1 MRRGKEGRCYRSS
14 SLFGSGIDFDGRM
27 EAMKQTKS
35 ISFYRETIEFDGWCW
50 MRSRLWC
57 HLIYDCNAEA
67 KSERKNLWL
76 GFSFKREASVRCF
89 CRKAVLV
96 SLFYCILRENPWHF
110 LLVSSVLEPP
120 NWVSRLKIRIDKQKK
135 HWRVSQIILVPFDF
149 RPRFGPRRPSLMPTI
164 YVAYMPRRGPKL
176 LGSSWGPF
184 LVEWPKN
191 PFQEFWLAEKEK
203 EQ

>member
-1 MRRGKEGRCYRSS
+1 MADVECDQDFGVTWFMIAMLKQRVKERICDWVFRLIKERSECQMLLSEGRPC
-14 SLFGSGIDFDGRM
+14 F
-27 EAMKQTKS
+27 S
-35 ISFYRETIEFDGWCW
+35 ILLYFAR
-50 MRSRLWC
+50 
-57 HLIYDCNAEA
+57 
-67 KSERKNLWL
+67 
-76 GFSFKREASVRCF
+76 
-89 CRKAVLV
+89 
-96 SLFYCILRENPWHF
+96 NPWHF
-110 LLVSSVLEPP
+110 LLVFSVLEPP

-191 PFQEFWLAEKEK
+191 PFQRILVGGKRERTVRGLIVDTGKMRRD
-203 EQ
+203 

>member
-1 MRRGKEGRCYRSS
+1 
-14 SLFGSGIDFDGRM
+14 
-27 EAMKQTKS
+27 
-35 ISFYRETIEFDGWCW
+35 
-50 MRSRLWC
+50 MRSRVWC

-96 SLFYCILRENPWHF
+96 SLFYCILRENPDTSC
-110 LLVSSVLEPP
+110 LVSSVLEPP

-164 YVAYMPRRGPKL
+164 YVAYMPRRGPKFTREFVRSL
-176 LGSSWGPF
+176 FGRMTEESFPRI
-184 LVEWPKN
+184 LVGGKRERTIRGLIVDTGN
-191 PFQEFWLAEKEK
+191 MRRD
-203 EQ
+203 